1 MRRVTAVVLVSLL
14 IGPIVASVLWNL
26 DERLGIAIAGAT
38 LALVV
43 LVLLGRLRAVVSGRT
58 DADRGGSGD
67 DGEGEGDGWSLVPDW
82 QYEGRF
88 AEAGGITRSEQEQA
102 IREIDEQARHESDRE
117 QG

>member
-26 DERLGIAIAGAT
+26 DERLGIAIAAAT

-43 LVLLGRLRAVVSGRT
+43 LVLLGRLRAVASGRT

-67 DGEGEGDGWSLVPDW
+67 DGEGDGWSLVPDW

-102 IREIDEQARHESDRE
+102 IREIDEQARRESDRE